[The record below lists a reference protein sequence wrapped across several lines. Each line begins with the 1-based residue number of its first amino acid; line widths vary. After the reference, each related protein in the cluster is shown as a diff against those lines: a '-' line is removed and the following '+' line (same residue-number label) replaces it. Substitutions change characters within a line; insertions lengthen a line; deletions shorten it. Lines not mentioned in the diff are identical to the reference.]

1 MCNSQYVTRLA
12 QQDIGSVN
20 LDTRYE
26 VGDDTSDTRLHSFY
40 FLNF

>member
-1 MCNSQYVTRLA
+1 MCNSQYVRRLA
-12 QQDIGSVN
+12 HHDVVGVQ

-26 VGDDTSDTRLHSFY
+26 VGHDESDTKVHSFY